1 MDNLYSVY
9 LLKRHYLMPLNSLNI
24 DSDLDDYRVYTVV
37 DYTIASLE
45 NENFKI
51 LEGLYEGDL
60 VILSDY
66 YYDEEY
72 LVLIDKKI
80 TNQRDLESE
89 RNKRSKNLYNF
100 LGKYYMKIDKLF
112 FIVKDLEAIA
122 TINSILLKQVK
133 KSSDK
138 VISLTECY
146 KRF

>member
-80 TNQRDLESE
+80 TNQRDLERE